1 MRSTLCEATALNSL
15 NSSRLILK
23 RNFNWKLSWK
33 EIFFISHLADVINF
47 NLRDLFFLLDIT
59 CPYLLSY
66 LLNSNGLRGLRKC
79 NKYREARGDKPRY
92 TFWNQDNCALLIP
105 SKWLCGFALA
115 RFYSAKADYKR
126 NCLTSYHYVNLVQGF
141 FVEPFW
147 MAWKFNGK
155 INFEFWRKLYNSFE
169 WWDINY
175 VTSI

>member
-59 CPYLLSY
+59 CPYLLTY
-66 LLNSNGLRGLRKC
+66 LLNLNGLRGLRKC

-92 TFWNQDNCALLIP
+92 TF
-105 SKWLCGFALA
+105 
-115 RFYSAKADYKR
+115 
-126 NCLTSYHYVNLVQGF
+126 
-141 FVEPFW
+141 
-147 MAWKFNGK
+147 
-155 INFEFWRKLYNSFE
+155 
-169 WWDINY
+169 
-175 VTSI
+175 